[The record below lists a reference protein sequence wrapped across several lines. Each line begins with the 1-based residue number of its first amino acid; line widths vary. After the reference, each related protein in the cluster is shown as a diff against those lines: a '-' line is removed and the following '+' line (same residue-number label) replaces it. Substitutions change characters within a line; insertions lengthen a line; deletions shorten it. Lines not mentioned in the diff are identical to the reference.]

1 MDKQNDL
8 TNIKPETIMEMAI
21 AHVRSYKTYLERL
34 NDDLWS
40 RLQELDEFMETYE
53 EWLDR
58 GTTMNSDP
66 YMDVPPGGEALAE
79 GVCEVCHGVKDGFVA
94 FPGEWPCRCPAVM
107 ISSDLDH
114 QIERWQLRKK
124 GL

>member
-1 MDKQNDL
+1 M
-8 TNIKPETIMEMAI
+8 
-21 AHVRSYKTYLERL
+21 
-34 NDDLWS
+34 
-40 RLQELDEFMETYE
+40 
-53 EWLDR
+53 
-58 GTTMNSDP
+58 SDP
-66 YMDVPPGGEALAE
+66 NYNAVPPGGYSYPE

-107 ISSDLDH
+107 ISSDLDN

>member
-53 EWLDR
+53 EWARQRND
-58 GTTMNSDP
+58 N
-66 YMDVPPGGEALAE
+66 E
-79 GVCEVCHGVKDGFVA
+79 
-94 FPGEWPCRCPAVM
+94 
-107 ISSDLDH
+107 
-114 QIERWQLRKK
+114 
-124 GL
+124 